1 MTAGPWVK
9 LEKSLYLDPR
19 IHRLARELKR
29 RAEGPDMPPGLRSI
43 DHNAFVAMAIGAV
56 GILWITCE
64 QLVDDFD
71 RVPYTPDDIDQF
83 TGIKGFCDLLPAEWL
98 VVIDGQVTL
107 PNFHSH
113 NGTLAR
119 KRALNATRMADQRAH
134 GKRTESAQKVHSRD
148 TKGTPRT
155 KN

>member
-9 LEKSLYLDPR
+9 LEKSLYLDAR
-19 IHRLARELKR
+19 IHAIARELKR
-29 RAEGPDMPPGLRSI
+29 RAQGPDALPSLVSI

-83 TGIKGFCDLLPAEWL
+83 VGIKGFCELLPAEWL
-98 VVIDGQVTL
+98 VIVDGYVTL
-107 PNFHSH
+107 PNFHKH

-119 KRALNATRMADQRAH
+119 KNALNARRMAQARALE
-134 GKRTESAQKVHSRD
+134 KRTQSAQKVHKRD